1 MIVFNYGHAVNSRS
15 PCSLLLIWY
24 DVWGFQS
31 CRDERRNRQITARS
45 DMLEEGG
52 GDIAHKGW
60 EYGRER
66 HCPLCF
72 WWQRR
77 SRSPGLLS
85 VYGGAG
91 PKLEETEMIYSVM
104 GNKRGVWVADLLRA
118 GGNAVCLLPWAIF
131 TLEMWSS
138 KRTHQGFLEPLPT
151 LFDILCLQCVC
162 SEALRAVGLCVP
174 GPSDAP
180 AVLGSNPGIVPS
192 QTKGVRLGGGLCP
205 SSRYC

>member
-118 GGNAVCLLPWAIF
+118 GGNACLSLALSHFYIRDVKLKTDPSRLSGTSF
-131 TLEMWSS
+131 HPL
-138 KRTHQGFLEPLPT
+138 RYPLPSVCVFWSPQSCGT
-151 LFDILCLQCVC
+151 VC
-162 SEALRAVGLCVP
+162 SRALRCSCCAGL
-174 GPSDAP
+174 
-180 AVLGSNPGIVPS
+180 
-192 QTKGVRLGGGLCP
+192 
-205 SSRYC
+205 